1 MFTIIIVV
9 TGCETG
15 IDLVIVLD
23 VSLSI
28 HRRNAVQ
35 PLLRFTRRVIQS
47 LDIGLDSNLV
57 GIVLFANNAS
67 FHFGLQQHTSR
78 QALFSAI
85 DVLSRDYPNRRQTY
99 FVPVFN
105 LLNETKDNS
114 SFGFRPS
121 YPDVAIIVTDGRPT
135 DEPPE
140 TFIQTLEDFHNQD
153 IYQLYAVGVG
163 KANLTQLAKI
173 TGDSSTAFFA
183 NSLDDATLAKVA
195 QRLTQRLC
203 SRSKLNIIILTKC
216 ILKYSI
222 NIIHVAFSTG
232 VSICYLYCLLFSSF
246 RLFH

>member
-1 MFTIIIVV
+1 M
-9 TGCETG
+9 
-15 IDLVIVLD
+15 
-23 VSLSI
+23 
-28 HRRNAVQ
+28 
-35 PLLRFTRRVIQS
+35 
-47 LDIGLDSNLV
+47 DIGLDSNLV
-57 GIVLFANNAS
+57 GIVLFANDS
-67 FHFGLQQHTSR
+67 RFHFGLQQHTSR

-85 DVLSRDYPNRRQTY
+85 DALSQNYPNRRQTY

-121 YPDVAIIVTDGRPT
+121 YPDVAVIVTDGRPT
-135 DEPPE
+135 DKPPE
-140 TFIQTLEDFHNQD
+140 TFTQTLEDFHGQD

-183 NSLDDATLAKVA
+183 NSLDDATLTKVA

-222 NIIHVAFSTG
+222 NIIHVAFSTE
-232 VSICYLYCLLFSSF
+232 VSMLFVLLAFFLF